1 MKLDDADIVLYL
13 PIIIIR
19 DRHNLRH
26 FFQDATDKPEA
37 YSLKPRRQQDIQQDR
52 SPYRWTSELACI
64 NAHSFIVTCTLLIS
78 IDWLLIRPVPVFY

>member
-13 PIIIIR
+13 AIIIIR

-52 SPYRWTSELACI
+52 SPYR
-64 NAHSFIVTCTLLIS
+64 
-78 IDWLLIRPVPVFY
+78 